1 MLHKPVK
8 SFINTR
14 KGTSIL
20 VVLLGVISQI
30 ATIIIPVSIGKY
42 YQLAFDFNARRM
54 QFLSFVPDTWW
65 NTIPKFLIVFLSLI
79 IVRYVLFFVYR
90 FFLKRESEIFIK
102 QIKDKLFTYQM
113 YIDNE
118 IYKEKGVGRYLL
130 RYSGDINSLKNL
142 YLKGGITVW
151 VDAFVIILALSW
163 LAHLSWLGTLVIVL
177 GAILGYFI
185 VHFFNKKIEEYSIQ
199 KRNKTSGQLSFVSRT
214 LHAIKSV
221 VLLNKQKVEIKKYKK
236 KSENIKNAAIRFN
249 TWQIINK
256 GFISFLQYAILTLV
270 LFVMYAT
277 NGKQISGANLI
288 SFILLYITI
297 LPIIRR
303 FFALETVYKMGNIS
317 VEKLQNILTLKT
329 ENTLKGKE
337 LQEKEISLSFKNV
350 KLANARK
357 SITFSSEENTI
368 SALQVPEKVT
378 TLSLIENIMA
388 MRLDFKGKIKVNTQN
403 IKKISKESLR
413 NRISIVSP
421 QIPLLG
427 RSVYETITEFR
438 AKRIEENTNTILQE
452 IQQKFEVTPLKL
464 NDIIGEN
471 GSNITELQYE
481 ILCFIRG
488 LNTSKKILL
497 VDEFKQLDT
506 NIMMQLLNK
515 QQKTVILLEKSK
527 I

>member
-177 GAILGYFI
+177 GAISGYFI

-221 VLLNKQKVEIKKYKK
+221 VLLNKQKVEIK
-236 KSENIKNAAIRFN
+236 NIKRS
-249 TWQIINK
+249 QK
-256 GFISFLQYAILTLV
+256 
-270 LFVMYAT
+270 
-277 NGKQISGANLI
+277 
-288 SFILLYITI
+288 
-297 LPIIRR
+297 
-303 FFALETVYKMGNIS
+303 
-317 VEKLQNILTLKT
+317 TLKM
-329 ENTLKGKE
+329 LPLDLILGK
-337 LQEKEISLSFKNV
+337 LLIKALSRFYN
-350 KLANARK
+350 
-357 SITFSSEENTI
+357 
-368 SALQVPEKVT
+368 
-378 TLSLIENIMA
+378 
-388 MRLDFKGKIKVNTQN
+388 
-403 IKKISKESLR
+403 
-413 NRISIVSP
+413 
-421 QIPLLG
+421 
-427 RSVYETITEFR
+427 
-438 AKRIEENTNTILQE
+438 
-452 IQQKFEVTPLKL
+452 
-464 NDIIGEN
+464 
-471 GSNITELQYE
+471 
-481 ILCFIRG
+481 
-488 LNTSKKILL
+488 
-497 VDEFKQLDT
+497 
-506 NIMMQLLNK
+506 MQF
-515 QQKTVILLEKSK
+515 
-527 I
+527 

>member
-1 MLHKPVK
+1 
-8 SFINTR
+8 
-14 KGTSIL
+14 
-20 VVLLGVISQI
+20 
-30 ATIIIPVSIGKY
+30 
-42 YQLAFDFNARRM
+42 
-54 QFLSFVPDTWW
+54 
-65 NTIPKFLIVFLSLI
+65 
-79 IVRYVLFFVYR
+79 
-90 FFLKRESEIFIK
+90 
-102 QIKDKLFTYQM
+102 
-113 YIDNE
+113 
-118 IYKEKGVGRYLL
+118 
-130 RYSGDINSLKNL
+130 
-142 YLKGGITVW
+142 
-151 VDAFVIILALSW
+151 
-163 LAHLSWLGTLVIVL
+163 
-177 GAILGYFI
+177 
-185 VHFFNKKIEEYSIQ
+185 
-199 KRNKTSGQLSFVSRT
+199 
-214 LHAIKSV
+214 
-221 VLLNKQKVEIKKYKK
+221 
-236 KSENIKNAAIRFN
+236 
-249 TWQIINK
+249 
-256 GFISFLQYAILTLV
+256 
-270 LFVMYAT
+270 MYAT

-337 LQEKEISLSFKNV
+337 LQEKEISLSLKNV

-357 SITFSSEENTI
+357 SITFSSEENAV
-368 SALQVPEKVT
+368 SSLQVPEKVT

-506 NIMMQLLNK
+506 NIMIQLLSK